1 MRPCKHINNNQTK
14 AYCVACIVLF
24 FLCVI
29 NLVGEKEIGG
39 EKNKEKEEEA
49 GRVKRKWAREI

>member
-14 AYCVACIVLF
+14 AYCVACILL

-39 EKNKEKEEEA
+39 KKNRGKEEDA
-49 GRVKRKWAREI
+49 GRVKRKWAREM